1 MLEVTG
7 DQEHGKCVHPNSRL
21 IFSDGPIITA
31 EELFSLAEKKGKK
44 FEEKSD
50 QIIYD
55 IRNLDI
61 KLPSLNKETGEI
73 ETKQVELAWQLNGGK
88 LVRIK
93 LRNNKAISTTPEHKY
108 LVFENDCIMK
118 KEAWKLKISDKV
130 VCPREINNYKEE
142 IQEILNSDG
151 TLSLIKSAKYEH
163 LDFVEIG
170 SITEDYSD
178 IVYDFTVKDNHNFVA
193 EGMFISNTTFSDNLL
208 LGAGM
213 ISDELTGKA
222 CVMDFHEDEKER
234 GITIDAANVSMIHKT
249 AEGQPYLIN
258 LIDTPGHVDFGGD
271 VTRAMRAID
280 GSIVLVDAVEG
291 IMPQTETVIK
301 QALRERVKPV
311 LFINKVDRLI
321 REVKLTPEKMQER
334 FLKIISDVNK
344 LIYRLAPEEF
354 KEKWQVNVQEGSV
367 TFGSAIHKWA
377 LSFPYMQSNNI
388 SFKNVIDAYLSEKHE
403 ELAKIAPLHRIIL
416 NMSIKHHPNPKE
428 AQKYRVPK
436 LWHGDLE
443 SEEGKPL

>member
-50 QIIYD
+50 
-55 IRNLDI
+55 LDI

-193 EGMFISNTTFSDNLL
+193 EGMFISNSP
-208 LGAGM
+208 G
-213 ISDELTGKA
+213 
-222 CVMDFHEDEKER
+222 
-234 GITIDAANVSMIHKT
+234 
-249 AEGQPYLIN
+249 YLMIN
-258 LIDTPGHVDFGGD
+258 L
-271 VTRAMRAID
+271 
-280 GSIVLVDAVEG
+280 S
-291 IMPQTETVIK
+291 
-301 QALRERVKPV
+301 
-311 LFINKVDRLI
+311 LI
-321 REVKLTPEKMQER
+321 L
-334 FLKIISDVNK
+334 
-344 LIYRLAPEEF
+344 
-354 KEKWQVNVQEGSV
+354 
-367 TFGSAIHKWA
+367 
-377 LSFPYMQSNNI
+377 
-388 SFKNVIDAYLSEKHE
+388 
-403 ELAKIAPLHRIIL
+403 
-416 NMSIKHHPNPKE
+416 
-428 AQKYRVPK
+428 
-436 LWHGDLE
+436 
-443 SEEGKPL
+443 